1 MEKNYRTNKISQ
13 PNLCPNP
20 WDLPQSSSSSD
31 TVFSVV
37 PPGLEP
43 LITPE
48 QHPLIAP
55 TNPPGTLLLTTGKQ
69 SKESSEQILWKDW
82 LKLGDSSTQ
91 KLSEQ
96 LTESLGLLYWKQ
108 QLTCSPS

>member
-1 MEKNYRTNKISQ
+1 MEKNYRTNEISQ

-43 LITPE
+43 LIAPE

-96 LTESLGLLYWKQ
+96 LIESLGLLYWKQ